1 MKGGVT
7 MKNQVAKLGVIGLGP
22 RGRGLIRTMISIDEI
37 EITAICDTNPDTFGE
52 VFQIFD
58 EASLKRPETYVDYNE
73 LLERQDI
80 EGVVIATNWITHI
93 PLAIA
98 TMKAGKYA
106 GVEVG
111 GAASIEECWQ
121 LIRTYEETGIPC
133 MLLENCCYG
142 KYELM
147 VLNMIKKGLF
157 GELVHCECGYGHDLR
172 AHLAGRYPNNRVFN
186 NMHRNGDLY
195 PTHGV
200 GPIAKMLNINRG
212 NRFVSLTSMASKAVG
227 LNDWIKKNKEPDY
240 VLANYD
246 FTKGDVVQ
254 TLIKCAHGETV
265 LVTHNVTLP
274 RPYSRF
280 NVVHGTNAIYMED
293 KKGIYIDGKNEEE
306 NWESIDDYFE
316 EYGHPLWKKFEASG
330 VKGGHGG
337 MDHLLFKAF
346 AYSIINNIQTP
357 IDVYDTATW
366 MAITALSEQSVNTGS
381 SPVAFPDFTNGRW
394 IDREEAAKS
403 PYSLDF
409 VCQELMEK
417 VGI

>member
-1 MKGGVT
+1 MGNKA
-7 MKNQVAKLGVIGLGP
+7 AKLGVIGLGP
-22 RGRGLIRTMISIDEI
+22 RGLGLIRTMVNIEEI
-37 EITAICDTNPDTFGE
+37 KITAICDTYPEKIKNA
-52 VFQIFD
+52 FQIFD
-58 EASLKRPETYVDYNE
+58 EANLVRPDACTDYSE
-73 LLERQDI
+73 ILARGDV
-80 EGVVIATNWITHI
+80 EGVIIATHWITHI
-93 PLAIA
+93 PLSIA
-98 TMKAGKYA
+98 AMKAGKYA

-121 LIRTYEETGIPC
+121 LVKTYEETGVPC

-147 VLNMIKKGLF
+147 VLNMIKKGVF
-157 GELVHCECGYGHDLR
+157 GEVVHCECGYGHDLR
-172 AHLAGRYPNNRVFN
+172 QHLVGQYPPNNRLYN

-227 LNDWIKKNKEPDY
+227 LRDWIKKNKEPDY
-240 VLANYD
+240 ELANYD
-246 FTKGDVVQ
+246 FAAGDVVQ

-280 NVVHGTNAIYMED
+280 NVVQGTNAIYSEER
-293 KKGIYIDGKNEEE
+293 KGIYIDGKSKEEI
-306 NWESIDDYFE
+306 WEPIDNYWE
-316 EYGHPLWKKFEASG
+316 EYGHPLWKKFEQEG

-337 MDHLLFKAF
+337 MDHLLLKAF
-346 AYSIINNIQTP
+346 ADSIINKTQTP

-366 MAITALSEQSVNTGS
+366 MAITVLSEESVNKGS
-381 SPVAFPDFTNGRW
+381 SSVAFPDFTNGKW
-394 IDREEAAKS
+394 INRSDKIAG
-403 PYSLDF
+403 PYSLDE
-409 VCQELMEK
+409 V
-417 VGI
+417 VD